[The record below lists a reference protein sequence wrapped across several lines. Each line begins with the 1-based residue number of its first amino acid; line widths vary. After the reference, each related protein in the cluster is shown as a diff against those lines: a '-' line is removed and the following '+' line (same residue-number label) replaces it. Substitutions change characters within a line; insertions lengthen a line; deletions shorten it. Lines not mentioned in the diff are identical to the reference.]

1 MEDRATL
8 ESDPSASRGLAGRQR
23 LNIGAAVFIA
33 KAAALENQSDKLIP
47 RASRI
52 SDMLFTAKEHQ
63 YGENVKSGK
72 AAMEL

>member
-1 MEDRATL
+1 
-8 ESDPSASRGLAGRQR
+8 
-23 LNIGAAVFIA
+23 LNISAAVFIA

-63 YGENVKSGK
+63 YGENVKSGE